1 MYSGLSHLKCS
12 QCNSVY
18 SAKEKQQTCQC
29 GAPLLAQYDLE
40 LIRTAVTKER
50 IRARETSL
58 WRYHELLPV
67 TNPDSVVSL
76 GEVMTPLVPV
86 RKLGEDM
93 GIDKL
98 LVKNEGVL
106 PSGTFKSRGAAVGIA
121 KAKELGVQ
129 ALGIP
134 TNGNAGAAWALY
146 GARAGIS
153 VTVVMPK
160 YAPESTR
167 KEAVFAGAKLFTVD
181 GTIADAGQLV
191 AQAARKYGWYEVST
205 LKEPYRL
212 EGKKTMGI
220 ELAEQFGW
228 SVPDVIVYPTG
239 GGAGVIGIF
248 KALKE
253 LQAMNWIGPKLPR
266 MVVVQVSG
274 CAPLVKAFEAGE
286 KVSEPWKNP
295 QTAAVGMSVPKAL
308 GDFLILDA
316 VEKTSGTVISVSDE
330 ELLHEQSQIGIQEGL
345 HVCPEG
351 AAAVAGARKLREA
364 GWIRDGETVVVFNT
378 GSGLKYTYQQQDAG
392 ELIEANRLLPN
403 MPIQVSK

>member
-12 QCNSVY
+12 KCNKVY
-18 SAKEKQQTCQC
+18 SANERQQTCQC
-29 GAPLLAQYDLE
+29 GAPLLAQYDLDA
-40 LIRTAVTKER
+40 IRTALSKEQ
-50 IRARETSL
+50 IRTREASF

-67 TNPDSVVSL
+67 TTPDNVVSL
-76 GEVMTPLVPV
+76 GEVMTPLV
-86 RKLGEDM
+86 RLDGLGKEM
-93 GIDKL
+93 GIPKL

-106 PSGTFKSRGAAVGIA
+106 PSGTFKARGAAVGVA

-129 ALGIP
+129 VLGIP

-153 VTVVMPK
+153 VSVVMPK
-160 YAPESTR
+160 YAPEPAR
-167 KEAVFAGAKLFTVD
+167 KETVFAGARLFTVD
-181 GTIADAGQLV
+181 GTIADAGRLV
-191 AQAARKYGWYEVST
+191 TQAAQKYGWYEVST

-239 GGAGVIGIF
+239 GGAGVIGIY

-253 LQAMNWIGPKLPR
+253 LQEMTWIGPKLPR
-266 MVVVQVSG
+266 IVVVQVSG
-274 CAPLVKAFEAGE
+274 CAPLVKAFNAG
-286 KVSEPWKNP
+286 KTVSEPWDDP
-295 QTAAVGMSVPKAL
+295 HTVAVGMSVPKAL

-316 VEKTSGTVISVSDE
+316 VAKTSGTVISVTDE
-330 ELLHEQSQIGIQEGL
+330 ELLREQSQIGIREGL

-351 AAAVAGARKLREA
+351 AAAMAGARKLREA
-364 GWIRDGETVVVFNT
+364 GWIREKETVVVFNT
-378 GSGLKYTYQQQDAG
+378 GSGLKYTYQQKNSGQPIDAG
-392 ELIEANRLLPN
+392 GSLPD
-403 MPIQVSK
+403 MPVRVLK